1 MISSGIDSIFI
12 SVRDMDESL
21 AFYRDWVGMEV
32 VAEQHLDP
40 EKIRR
45 LWNLAPEI
53 QARAVFLK
61 NEEQP
66 TMLELI
72 EFQPTSKRA
81 IRQEA
86 RHWDYGFYDVGF
98 MVKDLDKTYKG
109 LIGKG
114 FTFISPPIYYK
125 PDWTTFDVKEAILIG
140 PNDMP
145 IAHIELLTSPKMD
158 IKIAYGRLSHVAQM
172 VEDMDKVIMFY
183 RDILGLQL
191 ISDVPVSR
199 GLVDDVLM
207 LPTGTDVRLA
217 FVRKENSQYAG
228 VEFLVFSLKG
238 KSLASAAKP
247 PNLGLF
253 MISFET
259 DDLPGLMEQFK
270 SEKVTILSGPV
281 ELEAGPHGNIKAI
294 TVEGPNQE
302 MLEFF
307 EK

>member
-1 MISSGIDSIFI
+1 MISSGVARIFI

-21 AFYRDWVGMEV
+21 AFYRDWVGMKV
-32 VAEQHLDP
+32 VAEQYLDP
-40 EKIRR
+40 EKIRQ
-45 LWNLAPEI
+45 LWNLAPGI
-53 QARAVFLK
+53 QARTVFLK

-72 EFQPTSKRA
+72 EFQPPSKRA
-81 IRQEA
+81 IRQGA
-86 RHWDYGFYDVGF
+86 RHWDYGFYDTGF
-98 MVKDLDKTYKG
+98 MVKDLDKTYKD
-109 LIGKG
+109 LTGKG
-114 FTFISPPIYYK
+114 FKFVSPPVYYK
-125 PDWTTFDVKEAILIG
+125 PDWTTFKVKEAILIG

-145 IAHIELLTSPKMD
+145 VAHIELLTSPKMD
-158 IKIAYGRLSHVAQM
+158 VKRDYGRLSHVAQM
-172 VEDMDKVIMFY
+172 VEDMDEVIRFY

-199 GLVDDVLM
+199 GLVDDVLT
-207 LPTGTDVRLA
+207 LPPGTDVRLA
-217 FVRKENSQYAG
+217 FVRKEDSQYAG
-228 VEFLVFSLKG
+228 VEFLAFSLKG

-247 PNLGLF
+247 PNFGLF

-259 DDLPGLMEQFK
+259 DDLPGLIEQYK
-270 SEKVTILSGPV
+270 SEKITILSGPL
-281 ELEAGPHGNIKAI
+281 ELEAGPHGNIRAI